1 MKLLVVDAPQPCRTC
16 LAEAR
21 LGPNVTTIGPLQE
34 NLADAITWLGETA
47 ALRRTVVLHA
57 RSRDTRFGAAFDR
70 LVESA
75 GSTPIVLV
83 PAAGSA
89 HGVNTSAY
97 SAAPCL
103 TCRSL
108 IQGSLAHVTEEIANG
123 HGLGTGALANGEPG
137 AGGSGE
143 GDDDRTLLARLS
155 RRQRDVLGLLGQ
167 GYSNKEIARIL
178 GISYITVRVHVSAVM
193 RSLEVANRTQA
204 ALIAAGAGDLVDT
217 SRRRAVRA
225 RSAA

>member
-16 LAEAR
+16 LSDAR
-21 LGPNVTTIGPLQE
+21 LGPGVTTIGPLQE
-34 NLADAITWLGETA
+34 DLAGAIAWLGETA
-47 ALRRTVVLHA
+47 AHRRTVVLHA
-57 RSRDTRFGAAFDR
+57 RARDTRFGAAFDR

-89 HGVNTSAY
+89 HGINTSAY
-97 SAAPCL
+97 SDAPCL
-103 TCRSL
+103 TCRTL
-108 IQGSLAHVTEEIANG
+108 IQGGLASITSEIHNG
-123 HGLGTGALANGEPG
+123 HGATPLADGE
-137 AGGSGE
+137 AARAGE

-193 RSLEVANRTQA
+193 RSLDVANRTQA

-225 RSAA
+225 RAAA

>member
-1 MKLLVVDAPQPCRTC
+1 MKLLVVDAPQPCRSC
-16 LAEAR
+16 LADAR
-21 LGPNVTTIGPLQE
+21 LGLGVTTIGPLQE
-34 NLADAITWLGETA
+34 DLAAAVAWLGETA
-47 ALRRTVVLHA
+47 AHRRTVVLHA
-57 RSRDTRFGAAFDR
+57 RARDTRFGAAFDR

-89 HGVNTSAY
+89 HGVNATAY
-97 SAAPCL
+97 SDAPCL
-103 TCRSL
+103 TCRAL
-108 IQGSLAHVTEEIANG
+108 IQGGLASVTGEVPNG
-123 HGLGTGALANGEPG
+123 HAALSLPDGEAAA
-137 AGGSGE
+137 AGD

-225 RSAA
+225 RAAA